1 MLAAAVQQD
10 DAYDLPAVQA
20 VALYEALTTLG
31 QVVDAM
37 LCQPRFGAGP
47 VCNAAGEVLSHLRDQ
62 IAEQAEAA
70 IAAAG
75 QGEPRGHYDR
85 LAWAAARLRHASD
98 ASENVDLLVALAKA
112 LALTNEA

>member
-1 MLAAAVQQD
+1 MSAAAVQQD
-10 DAYDLPAVQA
+10 DPFALPAVQA
-20 VALYEALTTLG
+20 VALYEALTTLKE
-31 QVVDAM
+31 VVDAM
-37 LCQPRFGAGP
+37 LCQPRFEAGQ

-98 ASENVDLLVALAKA
+98 SSEDAELLVAFAKA
-112 LALTNEA
+112 LAARAA